1 MNYLWAGMILVGIVY
16 GSFTGNMSSIT
27 EAALDSA
34 KEAIQLCITMA
45 GVMAFWVGLMNIA
58 EQAGLMN
65 AMTRKLRPVLLFL
78 FPTLKKEERALKYIA
93 TNMVANICG
102 LGWAAT
108 PAGLEAMKE
117 LKKVQE
123 SDKSVDRR
131 SLAVASDEMCAF
143 LIINISSLQLI
154 PVNIIAYRTQ
164 YGSPDPTAIV
174 GPAIVAT
181 CISTGIA
188 IIFIKIMQLR
198 RKGRG

>member
-78 FPTLKKEERALKYIA
+78 FPTLKKEERA
-93 TNMVANICG
+93 
-102 LGWAAT
+102 
-108 PAGLEAMKE
+108 
-117 LKKVQE
+117 
-123 SDKSVDRR
+123 
-131 SLAVASDEMCAF
+131 
-143 LIINISSLQLI
+143 
-154 PVNIIAYRTQ
+154 
-164 YGSPDPTAIV
+164 
-174 GPAIVAT
+174 
-181 CISTGIA
+181 
-188 IIFIKIMQLR
+188 
-198 RKGRG
+198 

>member
-1 MNYLWAGMILVGIVY
+1 MHYY
-16 GSFTGNMSSIT
+16 GRRYGLLGGADEYSGTGRVDECN
-27 EAALDSA
+27 D
-34 KEAIQLCITMA
+34 KEASA
-45 GVMAFWVGLMNIA
+45 GVVVSVSNL
-58 EQAGLMN
+58 
-65 AMTRKLRPVLLFL
+65 
-78 FPTLKKEERALKYIA
+78 EERRTCIKYIA

-164 YGSPDPTAIV
+164 YDSPDPTAIV